1 MYVDYETISTH
12 LNIKKGIDFLNNLKN
27 KENKF
32 SKNFWNS
39 DIYNKKIYNNYIR
52 TVPYFW
58 LNNDKYDIN
67 NVYQLNELD
76 EIPWYYDFRLYED
89 VLESLKKIDK
99 KDLWNNFDYS
109 EINRSNEKHYIANK
123 EILKSYIPR
132 GYIIP
137 PFDKNI
143 LNINKK
149 NKEIDDRTELYD
161 KINAINNKYTEI
173 DNEIKEYIN
182 DNVDNFSVIVNIR
195 KLKKIA
201 EQNFYLLDT
210 DGDNI
215 INFNQLQK
223 LYMNLQN
230 NNEDIIESFVNIID
244 STNNHDIIN
253 DKLINDNI
261 HLDNNNSNSINKKN
275 YINSVILSYIK
286 SMDFDKT
293 LNYNKSINAIL
304 IKDLNDKIKIMEEES
319 SQKTDSDIGNIDDNN
334 LDDNNS
340 KDNNSKD
347 NNIDNNNSKDNNIDD
362 NNSKD
367 NNLDD
372 NNSKDNNL
380 DIKTNN
386 SIHENTW
393 KETLIKIGLWTIG
406 IITIICI
413 LIFILFAFVFNNKG
427 DQDVVNNNVVVP
439 SNIESNLD

>member
-12 LNIKKGIDFLNNLKN
+12 LNIKKGIDFLNKLKN
-27 KENKF
+27 NENKF

-39 DIYNKKIYNNYIR
+39 DIYNKKNYNNYIR

-76 EIPWYYDFRLYED
+76 EIPWHYDFRLYED

-161 KINAINNKYTEI
+161 KTNAINDKYTEI

-215 INFNQLQK
+215 INLNQLQK
-223 LYMNLQN
+223 LYMDLQN
-230 NNEDIIESFVNIID
+230 NNKDIIESFVNIID

-261 HLDNNNSNSINKKN
+261 HLDNSNSINKKN
-275 YINSVILSYIK
+275 YINSVTLSYIK
-286 SMDFDKT
+286 SQDFDKT
-293 LNYNKSINAIL
+293 LNYNKSINAVL

-319 SQKTDSDIGNIDDNN
+319 SQKTNTDIENIDDNNLDNNN

-347 NNIDNNNSKDNNIDD
+347 NN
-362 NNSKD
+362 
-367 NNLDD
+367 LDD
-372 NNSKDNNL
+372 NNSKDDNL

-413 LIFILFAFVFNNKG
+413 LIFVLFVFVFNNKG
-427 DQDVVNNNVVVP
+427 DQDVVNNNVVS

>member
-12 LNIKKGIDFLNNLKN
+12 LNIKKGIDFLNKLKN
-27 KENKF
+27 NENKF

-39 DIYNKKIYNNYIR
+39 DIYNKKNYNNYIR

-76 EIPWYYDFRLYED
+76 EIPWHYDFRLYED

-161 KINAINNKYTEI
+161 KTNAINDKYTEI

-215 INFNQLQK
+215 INLNQLQK
-223 LYMNLQN
+223 LYMDLQN
-230 NNEDIIESFVNIID
+230 NNKDIIESFVNIID

-261 HLDNNNSNSINKKN
+261 HLDNSNSINKKN
-275 YINSVILSYIK
+275 YINSVTLSYIK
-286 SMDFDKT
+286 SQDFDKT
-293 LNYNKSINAIL
+293 LNYNKSINAVL

-319 SQKTDSDIGNIDDNN
+319 SQKTNTDIENINDNNLDNNN

-347 NNIDNNNSKDNNIDD
+347 NN
-362 NNSKD
+362 
-367 NNLDD
+367 LDD
-372 NNSKDNNL
+372 NNSKDDNL

-413 LIFILFAFVFNNKG
+413 LIFVLFVFVFNNKG
-427 DQDVVNNNVVVP
+427 DQDVVNNNVVS

>member
-12 LNIKKGIDFLNNLKN
+12 LNIKKGIDFLNKLKN
-27 KENKF
+27 NENKF

-76 EIPWYYDFRLYED
+76 EIPWHYDFRLYED

-149 NKEIDDRTELYD
+149 NKEIDDRTKLYD
-161 KINAINNKYTEI
+161 KINSINDKYTEI

-182 DNVDNFSVIVNIR
+182 DNVDNFTVITNIS

-201 EQNFYLLDT
+201 NKNFNLLDT

-215 INFNQLQK
+215 ISFNELHK
-223 LYMNLQN
+223 IYINLQN
-230 NNEDIIESFVNIID
+230 NNKDIIESFVNIIN

-261 HLDNNNSNSINKKN
+261 HLDNSNSINKKN

-286 SMDFDKT
+286 SKDFDKT
-293 LNYNKSINAIL
+293 LNYNKSINAVL
-304 IKDLNDKIKIMEEES
+304 INDLNDKIKIMEEKS
-319 SQKTDSDIGNIDDNN
+319 SQKTDTNIENIDDNNLDNNNLDDNN
-334 LDDNNS
+334 LDDNNLD
-340 KDNNSKD
+340 DNNL
-347 NNIDNNNSKDNNIDD
+347 DD

-393 KETLIKIGLWTIG
+393 KKTLIKIGLWTIG

-413 LIFILFAFVFNNKG
+413 LIFVLFAFVFNNKG
-427 DQDVVNNNVVVP
+427 DQDVVNNNVVNNNVVS

>member
-12 LNIKKGIDFLNNLKN
+12 LNIKKGIDFLNKLKN
-27 KENKF
+27 NENKF

-109 EINRSNEKHYIANK
+109 EINRSDEKHYIANK

-149 NKEIDDRTELYD
+149 NKEIDNKTELYD
-161 KINAINNKYTEI
+161 KKNVINDKYTEI

-182 DNVDNFSVIVNIR
+182 NNVDDFTIITNIG

-201 EQNFYLLDT
+201 DKNFNLLDT

-215 INFNQLQK
+215 INFNELQK
-223 LYMNLQN
+223 IYLNLQN
-230 NNEDIIESFVNIID
+230 NDKDIIESFVNIID
-244 STNNHDIIN
+244 STNNDDIIN
-253 DKLINDNI
+253 NKLINDNI
-261 HLDNNNSNSINKKN
+261 HLDNTNSINKKN
-275 YINSVILSYIK
+275 YINSITLSYIK
-286 SMDFDKT
+286 SEDFDKT
-293 LNYNKSINAIL
+293 LNYNKTINSLL
-304 IKDLNDKIKIMEEES
+304 IKNLNDKIKIMEEES
-319 SQKTDSDIGNIDDNN
+319 SEKIDTNIG
-334 LDDNNS
+334 
-340 KDNNSKD
+340 
-347 NNIDNNNSKDNNIDD
+347 NIDNNNSDNINSDDNKSDYNNSDNINSDDNKSDNKSENNNSED
-362 NNSKD
+362 NNS
-367 NNLDD
+367 
-372 NNSKDNNL
+372 
-380 DIKTNN
+380 DIKTNSN
-386 SIHENTW
+386 IHENTW
-393 KETLIKIGLWTIG
+393 KESLIKIGLWTIG

-427 DQDVVNNNVVVP
+427 DHEVVNNDITP